1 MIPELAQQSIQTKIE
16 LKSATMLGN
25 YEFYYAAGI
34 LCRKL
39 GLDVEEQ
46 IHPKE
51 LYDFIRMQTD
61 GKELADQ
68 TAAHLAE
75 MIRYYIPEESYD
87 SQMEELLRWGL
98 SGKQ

>member
-1 MIPELAQQSIQTKIE
+1 MILELAQQSIQTKIK

-39 GLDVEEQ
+39 GLVVEERIQ
-46 IHPKE
+46 PKE
-51 LYDFIRMQTD
+51 LHDFIRAQTD
-61 GKELADQ
+61 GKDLPDP

-75 MIRYYIPEESYD
+75 MIHYYMPEEHYD
-87 SQMEELLRWGL
+87 SQMEELLQWGL
-98 SGKQ
+98 SGK